1 MFRFVISAYGGHLS
15 LFRNFHIIKHL
26 SRLTLFV
33 ALVFATAVQAQRIHV
48 NPDTRMKAVFLMNF
62 TRYISWTTLDSAK
75 TFTVGVYGLD
85 DILLPLRQLARER
98 KTSGQT
104 IRVEKAETHEEIEGC
119 DILFV
124 PVSQAEAF
132 HKLRPEY
139 PGKNILYVGE
149 SLGFATS
156 DGAINFVKREGKI
169 KLEINRKALKEA
181 NLVASSQLLK
191 LAELV
196 GEDGEVIINE

>member
-1 MFRFVISAYGGHLS
+1 MNTSQHTG
-15 LFRNFHIIKHL
+15 KHL
-26 SRLTLFV
+26 LTAALLLVLFS
-33 ALVFATAVQAQRIHV
+33 TAVFGQRIRV

-75 TFTVGVYGLD
+75 SFTVGVYGLD
-85 DILLPLRQLARER
+85 DILVPLKQLSRER
-98 KTSGQT
+98 ETSGQSIEIKNTT
-104 IRVEKAETHEEIEGC
+104 ILEEISAC

-124 PVSQAEAF
+124 PVEHAEAF
-132 HKLRPEY
+132 HDLRPEY
-139 PGKNILYVGE
+139 PDKNILYVGE

-156 DGAINFVKREGKI
+156 DGAINFVKRDGKI
-169 KLEINRKALKEA
+169 KLEINRKALKDA